1 MKCELGKTY
10 VCRNGLIKTLDSVD
24 DHGCLFDHRNDYI
37 YGTDENGSSVYADLD
52 FYHPHDI
59 VCELMKG

>member
-10 VCRNGLIKTLDSVD
+10 VCRNGLIKTLYDE
-24 DHGCLFDHRNDYI
+24 
-37 YGTDENGSSVYADLD
+37 DENGYLSDYRYSYYYGKAEMGSEVFPGSDQV
-52 FYHPHDI
+52 HPHDI

>member
-24 DHGCLFDHRNDYI
+24 DCGYLFDARYS
-37 YGTDENGSSVYADLD
+37 YCYSTEETGSEVFPDSYV
-52 FYHPHDI
+52 YHPHDI